1 MSKAEFQFNVKEDK
15 QALLSLVPKRVKAQN
30 EEALLNCYNSLV
42 AYRNILD
49 AITEHA
55 IYVDREQNAA
65 SSKNGFASSINRRIS
80 VMFGKPVTALET
92 DQELIALARIRE
104 AATLA
109 IKQGERAGLLRKEI
123 KAKIRSTMDQVYE
136 IYMGREPSS

>member
-1 MSKAEFQFNVKEDK
+1 MSEAELQFNVKEDK

-30 EEALLNCYNSLV
+30 EEALLNRYNSLV

>member
-15 QALLSLVPKRVKAQN
+15 QALLSLVLKRVKAQN
-30 EEALLNCYNSLV
+30 EEALLNRYNSLV

>member
-1 MSKAEFQFNVKEDK
+1 MSEAAQQLELKDK
-15 QALLSLVPKRVKAQN
+15 QAILELVPKRIKAQSEDILVN
-30 EEALLNCYNSLV
+30 RYCALV
-42 AYRNILD
+42 AYRNVLD
-49 AITEHA
+49 AITDHA
-55 IYVDREQNAA
+55 VYVDREQNAA
-65 SSKNGFASSINRRIS
+65 SSKKGFAISINRRIS
-80 VMFGKPVTALET
+80 VMFGKPVTELAS
-92 DQELIALARIRE
+92 DQEFIALARIRE

>member
-1 MSKAEFQFNVKEDK
+1 MSEAELQLDVKEDK
-15 QALLSLVPKRVKAQN
+15 QALLSLIPKRVKAQN
-30 EEALLNCYNSLV
+30 EEALLNRYNSLV

-65 SSKNGFASSINRRIS
+65 SSKKGFAISINRRIS

-104 AATLA
+104 AATFA
-109 IKQGERAGLLRKEI
+109 IKQGEMAGLLRKEI
-123 KAKIRSTMDQVYE
+123 KAKIRSAMDKIYE
-136 IYMGREPSS
+136 IYMGHEPAS

>member
-30 EEALLNCYNSLV
+30 EEALLNRYNSLV

-123 KAKIRSTMDQVYE
+123 KAQIRSTMDQVYE

>member
-30 EEALLNCYNSLV
+30 EEALLNRYNSLV

-104 AATLA
+104 AATFA
-109 IKQGERAGLLRKEI
+109 IKQGEMAGLLRKEI
-123 KAKIRSTMDQVYE
+123 KAKIRSAMDKIYE
-136 IYMGREPSS
+136 IYMGREPAS

>member
-1 MSKAEFQFNVKEDK
+1 MNEAELQLEVKEDM
-15 QALLSLVPKRVKAQN
+15 QALLSLAPKRVKAQY
-30 EEALLNCYNSLV
+30 EEALLNRYNSLV

-55 IYVDREQNAA
+55 IYVDREQNTA
-65 SSKNGFASSINRRIS
+65 SSKDGFASSINRRIS
-80 VMFGKPVTALET
+80 VMFGKPVTELAS
-92 DQELIALARIRE
+92 DQEFIALARIRE